1 MGKSSMQLFAE
12 DFQQLQDKSGHNVP
26 GISLLAVV
34 ARKMLICLQT
44 LSNYLLTSSETVK
57 GAPQP
62 GTRKCLPSNDI

>member
-34 ARKMLICLQT
+34 CKKDAP
-44 LSNYLLTSSETVK
+44 LSANTQKLL
-57 GAPQP
+57 A
-62 GTRKCLPSNDI
+62 D